1 MNLSRYRFTLWLLSR
16 FKIPMIGFCSPR
28 LVELNAEQIVVKIPL
43 SFFTKNH
50 YGSMYFGAQAV
61 GADLAAGF
69 MGYVLCRERGLD
81 SRLVFKDFSAEFL
94 KRPESDVYFVCNQGL
109 DISNQIDESL
119 ASGSRITRP
128 VAVIAYTSFSTPQ
141 QEEVSRFTLGLSLK
155 VKTRSSTV

>member
-16 FKIPMIGFCSPR
+16 FKIPMIGFCSPK
-28 LVELNAEQIVVKIPL
+28 LVELSKKQIVVKIPL
-43 SFFTKNH
+43 GFFTKNH

-81 SRLVFKDFSAEFL
+81 SGLVFKDFSAEFL

-119 ASGSRITRP
+119 KSASRITRP
-128 VAVIAYTSFSTPQ
+128 ITVNAYIHYSTPQ
-141 QEEVSRFTLGLSLK
+141 QEEVSRFILGLSLK
-155 VKTRSSTV
+155 VKTRS